1 MELICPSCEAR
12 YQLPEGSI
20 TAKGRQVSCMNC
32 GHGWHALPPMSLGDP
47 AAGGHGRQPSEPGG
61 IRYEPPAGAPRPG
74 ERRVQETPYS
84 EMGGGTGPI
93 PTPPSAGAGPVEAAG
108 SAEPAG
114 ATAARSD
121 QMAEIRQMLAEVQS
135 EERARDALRPEAER
149 TIVSAA
155 PAAGAAA
162 ASGLRAAEDE
172 AEMARARLQQEREE
186 AERAA
191 QRARAEEEEARSGE
205 RDFRRRVEEKKKEPR
220 VPKKTDVKKLR
231 RSHDRKVNRRK
242 RAEKAG
248 SGAFLTGFLLI
259 AIIAATMVALYVLAP
274 QIVERVP
281 AAEEPM
287 REYVATMDRL
297 RAGASETIANLQAWF
312 EAQFNEEE

>member
-93 PTPPSAGAGPVEAAG
+93 PTPPNPGAGPVEAAG
-108 SAEPAG
+108 NIGSAG
-114 ATAARSD
+114 ATEARSD

-135 EERARDALRPEAER
+135 EERARDALRPEADR

-155 PAAGAAA
+155 PAAAAA
-162 ASGLRAAEDE
+162 TSGLRTAQDE
-172 AEMARARLQQEREE
+172 AEMARARLQQERDE

-191 QRARAEEEEARSGE
+191 QRARVVEEEARSNE
-205 RDFRRRVEEKKKEPR
+205 RDFRRRSDDNKKEPR
-220 VPKKTDVKKLR
+220 GVKKTDVKKLR
-231 RSHDRKVNRRK
+231 RKHDRKVNRQK
-242 RAEKAG
+242 RADKAG

-259 AIIAATMVALYVLAP
+259 AIIAATMVALYVLSP
-274 QIVERVP
+274 QIVARVP

-297 RAGASETIANLQAWF
+297 RAGASETISNIQTWF
-312 EAQFNEEE
+312 EAQFKEEE

>member
-32 GHGWHALPPMSLGDP
+32 GHGWHALPPMNLGDP

-84 EMGGGTGPI
+84 EMGGGTGPLAKS
-93 PTPPSAGAGPVEAAG
+93 PAAGPEPVEASG
-108 SAEPAG
+108 SNEPVG

-135 EERARDALRPEAER
+135 EERARDALRPEADR

-155 PAAGAAA
+155 PAAGAAV
-162 ASGLRAAEDE
+162 SGPVSR
-172 AEMARARLQQEREE
+172 
-186 AERAA
+186 
-191 QRARAEEEEARSGE
+191 
-205 RDFRRRVEEKKKEPR
+205 
-220 VPKKTDVKKLR
+220 
-231 RSHDRKVNRRK
+231 
-242 RAEKAG
+242 
-248 SGAFLTGFLLI
+248 
-259 AIIAATMVALYVLAP
+259 
-274 QIVERVP
+274 
-281 AAEEPM
+281 
-287 REYVATMDRL
+287 
-297 RAGASETIANLQAWF
+297 
-312 EAQFNEEE
+312 

>member
-32 GHGWHALPPMSLGDP
+32 GHGWHALPPMALGDP

-93 PTPPSAGAGPVEAAG
+93 PTPPNPGAGPVEAAG
-108 SAEPAG
+108 NIGSAG
-114 ATAARSD
+114 ATEARSD

-135 EERARDALRPEAER
+135 EERARDALRPEADR

-155 PAAGAAA
+155 PAAAAA
-162 ASGLRAAEDE
+162 TSGLRTAQDE
-172 AEMARARLQQEREE
+172 AEMARARLQQERDE

-191 QRARAEEEEARSGE
+191 QRARVVEEEARSNE
-205 RDFRRRVEEKKKEPR
+205 RDFRRRSDDNKKEPR
-220 VPKKTDVKKLR
+220 GVKKTDVKKLR
-231 RSHDRKVNRRK
+231 RKHDRKVNRQK
-242 RAEKAG
+242 RADKAG

-259 AIIAATMVALYVLAP
+259 AIIAATMVALYVLSP
-274 QIVERVP
+274 QIVARVP

-297 RAGASETIANLQAWF
+297 RAGASETISNIQTWF
-312 EAQFNEEE
+312 EAQFKEEE